1 VLEDGRKSAD
11 EDQMG
16 ALDPAIGGDFVVDV
30 IEGARDQ
37 DIGKAIRKDTLQ
49 PW

>member
-1 VLEDGRKSAD
+1 MLDNGQQSAN
-11 EDQMG
+11 EHQMG

-30 IEGARDQ
+30 IEGGRDQ
-37 DIGKAIRKDTLQ
+37 DIGKVIRKDMIQ